1 MPPTPCGLSGADGT
15 LLFCHI
21 LSSYVSNCLRVF
33 LYRQSGAK
41 NLDAMFG
48 KAQCQM
54 LQHNYGMALDLM
66 NQAVVMVSNFL
77 PAVIEKMK
85 LQLAMHDWEQVV
97 DTAQR
102 SKDTTLLFPVF
113 RCSVVSL
120 KW

>member
-1 MPPTPCGLSGADGT
+1 
-15 LLFCHI
+15 
-21 LSSYVSNCLRVF
+21 
-33 LYRQSGAK
+33 
-41 NLDAMFG
+41 
-48 KAQCQM
+48 M